1 MTVSSA
7 MSALLLVVFTT
18 MVVIATGFPD
28 GARFMPMIVGIPAI
42 ALCAVQLVMDWRSRT
57 TAPRSRKSAELG
69 PHTVAGE
76 LRAWGWFLAF
86 IALVLLVGFVIA
98 APALVF
104 GYLWR
109 EAGVRPT
116 RAALAAAAFTG
127 WIWGM
132 FEHLLGFA
140 LHPGLWGGAI
150 LSAIG
155 MQ

>member
-1 MTVSSA
+1 MSISTAMT
-7 MSALLLVVFTT
+7 ALLLAVFTT
-18 MVVIATGFPD
+18 MVALSFGFPT
-28 GARFMPMIVGIPAI
+28 GARFMPLVVGIPAI
-42 ALCAVQLVMDWRSRT
+42 ALCLIQLAMDWRARAT
-57 TAPRSRKSAELG
+57 RPRSRKSAELG
-69 PHTVAGE
+69 PHTVVAE

-109 EAGVRPT
+109 EAGVRPW

-140 LHPGLWGGAI
+140 LHPGLWGSAI

-155 MQ
+155 LQ

>member
-1 MTVSSA
+1 MTVSTA

-28 GARFMPMIVGIPAI
+28 GARFMPMIVGLPAI
-42 ALCAVQLVMDWRSRT
+42 ALCLIQLVMDWRART

-69 PHTVAGE
+69 PHTLAGE
-76 LRAWGWFLAF
+76 LRAWGWFAAF
-86 IALVLLVGFVIA
+86 IALVLLLGFVIA
-98 APALVF
+98 APLLVF

-109 EAGVRPT
+109 EAQVRPW

-132 FEHLLGFA
+132 FEYLLGFA
-140 LHPGLWGGAI
+140 LHPGLWGGPI

-155 MQ
+155 LH